1 MEISVA
7 AFSFPENSSQS
18 DSTIAPVAWPH
29 FEKDIYSV
37 RASAPSATG
46 VPTATTTMAGEGYGV
61 PAKASRRAKTT
72 TMAREGGR
80 STATTERLE
89 AATGAR
95 IGNGSRA
102 VTVVTATAV
111 VPTVIAMTAPVGAV
125 AATPTIIGIPVTVT
139 AVRVAE
145 AAIERRPVK
154 RPRIAVT
161 VCGIGIPVGV
171 IGIAVRII
179 RVNRL
184 GAVVITGRWSIR
196 VGRTRIGRWGRCV
209 RGRRRGS
216 HRLSPHRRTVLQ
228 PSREDI
234 RADATVLQGDDL
246 RGAVVITGR
255 WSV

>member
-1 MEISVA
+1 
-7 AFSFPENSSQS
+7 
-18 DSTIAPVAWPH
+18 
-29 FEKDIYSV
+29 
-37 RASAPSATG
+37 
-46 VPTATTTMAGEGYGV
+46 MAGEGYGV
-61 PAKASRRAKTT
+61 SAKASSRAKTAT
-72 TMAREGGR
+72 VAREGGR
-80 STATTERLE
+80 STATAERLE

-95 IGNGSRA
+95 IGNGSCA
-102 VTVVTATAV
+102 MTVVTTTAV
-111 VPTVIAMTAPVGAV
+111 VPTIIAMTAPVGAV
-125 AATPTIIGIPVTVT
+125 TATTTIIGIPVTVI

-161 VCGIGIPVGV
+161 VCGIGVRGRV
-171 IGIAVRII
+171 IRIAVRVI
-179 RVNRL
+179 RVSRL
-184 GAVVITGRWSIR
+184 GAVVITGRWSVR
-196 VGRTRIGRWGRCV
+196 VGLTRIGRWGRCV

>member
-61 PAKASRRAKTT
+61 SAKASRRAKTT
-72 TMAREGGR
+72 TVAREGGR

-89 AATGAR
+89 AVTGAR
-95 IGNGSRA
+95 IGNGSGA
-102 VTVVTATAV
+102 MTVVTTTAV
-111 VPTVIAMTAPVGAV
+111 VPTVITMTAPVGAV
-125 AATPTIIGIPVTVT
+125 AATTTIIGIPVTVT
-139 AVRVAE
+139 AVRIAE

-161 VCGIGIPVGV
+161 VCGIGVCGRV
-171 IGIAVRII
+171 IRIAVRVI
-179 RVNRL
+179 RVSRL
-184 GAVVITGRWSIR
+184 GAVVITGRWSVDR
-196 VGRTRIGRWGRCV
+196 K
-209 RGRRRGS
+209 S
-216 HRLSPHRRTVLQ
+216 
-228 PSREDI
+228 
-234 RADATVLQGDDL
+234 
-246 RGAVVITGR
+246 VV
-255 WSV
+255 